1 MIDQLKRAFRAFQD
15 LIANLI
21 YSILEK
27 TGLDSFYKKYPRR
40 FFFVLIIILVVL
52 FLSVTVYGK
61 VFIKE
66 TVLPQRENYNFDL
79 DQELIPPAEP
89 KIKKDFYVSR
99 EQKEKWSDEEIAEWF
114 MIPNEYMI
122 EKLHEDNKKLI
133 QKLMEGSP

>member
-40 FFFVLIIILVVL
+40 FFFVLIIVLVVL

>member
-66 TVLPQRENYNFDL
+66 TVLPQRENYNFYL

-89 KIKKDFYVSR
+89 QIKKDFYVSR

>member
-66 TVLPQRENYNFDL
+66 TVLPQRENYNFYL

-89 KIKKDFYVSR
+89 QIKKDFYVSR

-122 EKLHEDNKKLI
+122 EKLHEDNKNLI